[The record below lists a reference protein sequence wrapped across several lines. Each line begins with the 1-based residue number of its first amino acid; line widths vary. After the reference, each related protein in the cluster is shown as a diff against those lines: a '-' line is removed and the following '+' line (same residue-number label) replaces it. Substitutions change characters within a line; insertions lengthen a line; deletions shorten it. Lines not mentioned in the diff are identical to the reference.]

1 MDFLSLV
8 KKSRSY
14 RSFDESKPIS
24 RETLEALIECARFAP
39 TGVNLQELK
48 FFLSHTPEINSI
60 IQPMTRWAG
69 KIKDRY
75 QLPPKGHMPTAFIV
89 ILVDTSIMPD
99 PEKAKTDVG
108 IAAQTI
114 LLAAGSMNL
123 GGCMIGSFDRSVSK
137 ALSLPENL
145 AASLVIA
152 LGTPDE
158 DVLLEDKI
166 DSVDY
171 YRDERGVHHV
181 PKRGIDELIVG

>member
-14 RSFDESKPIS
+14 RSFDESKPVS
-24 RETLEALIECARFAP
+24 RETLEQLIECARFAP

-48 FFLSHTPEINSI
+48 FYLSNTPETNAI

-69 KIKDRY
+69 KIKDQY
-75 QLPPKGHMPTAFIV
+75 TLPPKGHMPTAFII

-114 LLAAGSMNL
+114 LLAAAGMNL
-123 GGCMIGSFDRSVSK
+123 GGCMIGSFDRAVSK
-137 ALSLPENL
+137 TLSLPETL
-145 AASLVIA
+145 SPALVIA

-158 DVLLEDKI
+158 EIILEDKTGSI
-166 DSVDY
+166 DY
-171 YRDERGVHHV
+171 YRDEKGVHRV
-181 PKRGIDELIVG
+181 PKRTRDELIVG